1 VTLDSQ
7 RSVLGFVLAAGLLV
21 LACGAHVPP
30 SGATSPSGEPS
41 PDATAAP
48 PGAELPADIAEAIA
62 MRKEFG
68 LRSDEAWVRAVAANP
83 AAVMDY
89 GVPLLPF
96 ERDDLMNRANGE
108 DAIIGAI
115 QAYAAEHADVFGG
128 LYIDQANGGVVT
140 ILVTDDPKTHE
151 DALAGLIGPE
161 AVVAV
166 RQVRW
171 TEAELR
177 DIQDRVSADQA
188 FLDSLPARMTTSSVD
203 IIGNVAELTISSAVP
218 DAAERIVAHF
228 GAEGRLRVI
237 SDGTGILL
245 QPQGRILGHIVA
257 PAGTDMTML
266 SPQYEADVD
275 IGPRDAV
282 GIPVAPD
289 GTFVIDRLPPAT
301 YTVTILEVADVGNT
315 EVGSARVV
323 LPPGAAV
330 LVEIPLRRP

>member
-1 VTLDSQ
+1 VTSH
-7 RSVLGFVLAAGLLV
+7 RRRPVLALLFAASLLV
-21 LACGAHVPP
+21 LACRAQVPP
-30 SGATSPSGEPS
+30 TNGVSPPDAAS
-41 PDATAAP
+41 PDVTAAP
-48 PGAELPADIAEAIA
+48 PGAGLPAEIAEAIA
-62 MRKEFG
+62 LRKEFG

-83 AAVMDY
+83 AAVLDF

-96 ERDDLMNRANGE
+96 ERDDLENRAVGD
-108 DAIIGAI
+108 DAVIAAI
-115 QAYAAEHADVFGG
+115 QSYAAEHADVFGG
-128 LYIDQANGGVVT
+128 LYIDQARGGIVT
-140 ILVTDDPKTHE
+140 VLVTDDPTSHQ
-151 DALAGLIGPE
+151 DALANLIGPD

-177 DIQDRVSADQA
+177 DIQERISADQA

-203 IIGNVAELTISSAVP
+203 IIENVAELNISSALP
-218 DAAERIVAHF
+218 DAAQRIVTHF

-245 QPQGRILGHIVA
+245 QPQGRILGHIIA
-257 PAGTDMTML
+257 PPGIDVTQL

-301 YTVTILEVADVGNT
+301 YTITILEMADVGNT
-315 EVGSARVV
+315 EVGSAKVV

-330 LVEIPLRRP
+330 LVEIPVRRP